1 MDIYVSNLSP
11 YIVSED
17 LKNHFSK
24 YGAVTSANIII
35 DKYTNRSRGFGFVTM
50 PDDTEAEKA
59 IQEMDGATIEG
70 NRITANKAKPREER
84 PARSFNN
91 NNRW

>member
-11 YIVSED
+11 YVVNED
-17 LKNHFSK
+17 LTNQFSK
-24 YGAVTSANIII
+24 FGTVSSANVIM
-35 DKYTNRSRGFGFVTM
+35 DKFTNRSRGFGFITM

-59 IQEMDGATIEG
+59 IQEMNGASIDGKA
-70 NRITANKAKPREER
+70 ITASKAKPREEK
-84 PARSFNN
+84 PARSNY